1 MMQGVDKVYEKSASA
16 AKSFEI
22 FPLYVYYWK
31 IVTCWW
37 QMSKKILRVGF
48 TTVTLRPT
56 QTPLSPENGQI
67 ILI

>member
-16 AKSFEI
+16 AKSFES
-22 FPLYVYYWK
+22 LLLK
-31 IVTCWW
+31 NCWW